1 MSTADTPLINS
12 NIDDCF
18 KAKKVTIIEYVISM
32 ISSNLDRWHPSV
44 TLCNPTTLSL
54 IFIFQLTEAECLLLK
69 AKRKK
74 MMDMVLSLTEREQA
88 LNKRSKTL
96 TNEVLAEKI
105 SVEKLRIEGN

>member
-1 MSTADTPLINS
+1 MCLGKGFSHRFLFIITAL
-12 NIDDCF
+12 
-18 KAKKVTIIEYVISM
+18 
-32 ISSNLDRWHPSV
+32 
-44 TLCNPTTLSL
+44 
-54 IFIFQLTEAECLLLK
+54 QLTEPECLLLK

-105 SVEKLRIEGN
+105 SVEKLRIEGQTDDYYRQLRYFTATKLSYLCSIQMLRKCRLYASSKAPG